1 MTKFALPALALLI
14 FGLFYFS
21 VTSQESDAPPDVVA
35 GPRAEPAQ
43 PLASAEKAEPDRVQQ
58 LEKAIESVRA
68 ELKRLSD
75 DAKANSDK
83 IAQSA
88 ALRSDQQD
96 SKSSSDK
103 TVQTVIDQVE
113 TLRADQAKS
122 LQDAREANDKAV
134 QALRQEVAATQTRLA
149 AQVGDTLKTSTSRSE
164 ALAQRVD
171 AIKKELDDVKKSA
184 DEDRQNISNVSPGLA
199 LVVALAALVLGPFVA
214 RQLTANQIAAARK
227 QAADEATAAE
237 RSRPVKTAEPEPP
250 LAPSAAAEL
259 PPDTTLAHEAP
270 ALDEGTPP
278 YHDAEGNQRAASD
291 PEKV

>member
-21 VTSQESDAPPDVVA
+21 VTSQESEAPPDLVA

-43 PLASAEKAEPDRVQQ
+43 PPSNTEKAETDRVQQ
-58 LEKAIESVRA
+58 LEKALESVRA

-75 DAKANSDK
+75 ETKANSDR

-88 ALRSDQQD
+88 ALRPDQQD
-96 SKSSSDK
+96 SRSSNDK

-113 TLRADQAKS
+113 ALRSNQAKS
-122 LQDAREANDKAV
+122 LQDAREANDKAM
-134 QALRQEVAATQTRLA
+134 QALRQEVTGTQARLA
-149 AQVGDTLKTSTSRSE
+149 AQIGDTQKTGTARTE
-164 ALAQRVD
+164 ALTQRID
-171 AIKKELDDVKKSA
+171 AMRKELDDVKKSA
-184 DEDRQNISNVSPGLA
+184 DEDRSSVSPGLA

-227 QAADEATAAE
+227 QAAEEAAAAE
-237 RSRPVKTAEPEPP
+237 RSRPVKTTEPEPP

-259 PPDTTLAHEAP
+259 PPDETLAHEAP
-270 ALDEGTPP
+270 ALAEEVPP
-278 YHDAEGNQRAASD
+278 HHDAEGNRRATPD